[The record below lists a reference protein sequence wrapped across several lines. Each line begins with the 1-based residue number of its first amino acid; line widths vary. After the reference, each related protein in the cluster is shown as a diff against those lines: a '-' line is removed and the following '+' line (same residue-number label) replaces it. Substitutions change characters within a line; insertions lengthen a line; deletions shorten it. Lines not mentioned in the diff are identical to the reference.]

1 MLRNTLVISL
11 DINPV
16 GGMLATGG
24 GDNTAR
30 ICTYNVSLPG
40 RDLIVSM

>member
-1 MLRNTLVISL
+1 MISL

-30 ICTYNVSLPG
+30 ICTYNDFSLSVYC
-40 RDLIVSM
+40 RDLIVPL